1 MEDKNKLL
9 RSDKDNSVQSGN
21 PIAVDDEMF
30 EKYVDGGD
38 SDSVRQE
45 GATDVIYADSGEK
58 EKNASNAFEK
68 DVLQSAYPEK
78 SEGEN
83 RKKIFKKFKVKD
95 IVFLAIM
102 SAVVLVT
109 SSVMPLVVPLQSTVF
124 GIAQLVTG
132 LQLSIFPAIALSKVR
147 KTGSMFFISVFTGVI
162 QLLMSPAMFV
172 NNIVIGL
179 LLEAAV
185 AIIFRGYDKDA
196 AVFFAVA
203 LYNPLSLPFNYVYNL
218 IIGNEVMTAVADKAP
233 WAAVGMSF
241 AVVAVSVIG
250 TLIGMRISK
259 ELKKAGVLKK

>member
-9 RSDKDNSVQSGN
+9 RSDNDNSVQSEN
-21 PIAVDDEMF
+21 PIAADDEMF
-30 EKYVDGGD
+30 EKYVDGGEA
-38 SDSVRQE
+38 DSVRQE
-45 GATDVIYADSGEK
+45 GATDVIYTDSGEK
-58 EKNASNAFEK
+58 DNTFEK
-68 DVLQSAYPEK
+68 DDLHSACHEK

-109 SSVMPLVVPLQSTVF
+109 SSVMPLVIPLQSTVF

-147 KTGSMFFISVFTGVI
+147 KTGSMFFMSVFTGVI